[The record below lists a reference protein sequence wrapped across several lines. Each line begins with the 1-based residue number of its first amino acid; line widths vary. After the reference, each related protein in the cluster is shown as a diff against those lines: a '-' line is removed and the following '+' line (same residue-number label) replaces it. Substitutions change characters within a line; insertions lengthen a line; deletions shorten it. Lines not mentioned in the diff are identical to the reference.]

1 MPRGQYDRTRF
12 KKVDD
17 HDVRVDTLPQPSIE
31 GAEVEFDAPTAVL
44 EEVMPPATNTI
55 PIPVTTGA
63 LSFHALD
70 SAPKNSN
77 VTVNMH
83 VPEGKIAWL
92 TTTGDDG
99 RITRLP
105 KTDPAMRLPEGAFI
119 RKEGDHKFH
128 AQQLGGGTDAPDL
141 YTETA
146 AEAISRFMT
155 HFHNAA
161 V

>member
-12 KKVDD
+12 KKDTAD
-17 HDVRVDTLPQPSIE
+17 HDARVDTLPQPSIE
-31 GAEVEFDAPTAVL
+31 GAEVEFEPDTDGTPPMTAPYVA
-44 EEVMPPATNTI
+44 PA
-55 PIPVTTGA
+55 IPVP
-63 LSFHALD
+63 SVHALD

-77 VTVNMH
+77 VTVNLH

-92 TTTGDDG
+92 TTTGEHG

-105 KTDPAMRLPEGAFI
+105 ASDPAMRLPEGAFI
-119 RKEGDHKFH
+119 RKEGENKFH

-146 AEAISRFMT
+146 AEAIARFMT

-161 V
+161 T